1 MDPFALPILSTPD
14 FHTSH
19 TVLFTDNY
27 SPRPAII
34 EHTSTRTPSPTP
46 TTTET
51 ITIMPGRHV
60 HFNEENIF
68 YSPPPSESTPSPTFS
83 ESSLPSSSGPTTPPH
98 LGGFLLP
105 LVPVAIHPI
114 LAYHPYI
121 FPVNYNV
128 SYPPNTASANIRA
141 SPINLD
147 SYCLAEPATNPPIRV
162 LSLQNDLLP
171 WRCEIRA
178 STHPYVTVEDVLT
191 QLYRFLRT
199 PGTREEFKAA
209 PSQHVRDSVA
219 ETYHNRCLRASS
231 AEEYAEE
238 QRKGLK
244 RVDFLMGRTTF
255 MGLSSTK
262 LGPDSWVLNL
272 Q

>member
-1 MDPFALPILSTPD
+1 MDPFVLLTPLAI
-14 FHTSH
+14 HTS
-19 TVLFTDNY
+19 LFTDT
-27 SPRPAII
+27 RPVITELA
-34 EHTSTRTPSPTP
+34 STRIQSPTP

-51 ITIMPGRHV
+51 ITMPGKHV
-60 HFNEENIF
+60 RFNEENIF
-68 YSPPPSESTPSPTFS
+68 YSPAPSESTPSPTLS
-83 ESSLPSSSGPTTPPH
+83 ESSLPSSSGPTTPPQLRDLYMH
-98 LGGFLLP
+98 LG
-105 LVPVAIHPI
+105 PVAIHPI
-114 LAYHPYI
+114 LAYHPYV
-121 FPVNYNV
+121 FPVNYDV

-147 SYCLAEPATNPPIRV
+147 SYCLSEPATNPPIAV

-178 STHPYVTVEDVLT
+178 STSHYVTVQDVLT

-199 PGTREEFKAA
+199 PGTRVEFKAA
-209 PSQHVRDSVA
+209 PSQYIRDTVA

-231 AEEYAEE
+231 AEAYAEE

-262 LGPDSWVLNL
+262 LGPDVWVLNL

>member
-1 MDPFALPILSTPD
+1 MDPFVLLSP
-14 FHTSH
+14 SH
-19 TVLFTDNY
+19 TILFSEDY
-27 SPRPAII
+27 RQRSAIL
-34 EHTSTRTPSPTP
+34 ELASTRAQSPTP
-46 TTTET
+46 TTTTET
-51 ITIMPGRHV
+51 ITMPGKHV

-68 YSPPPSESTPSPTFS
+68 YSPTPSESTPSPTLS
-83 ESSLPSSSGPTTPPH
+83 ESSLPSSSGPTTPPQLREHFMH
-98 LGGFLLP
+98 LG
-105 LVPVAIHPI
+105 PVAIHPI
-114 LAYHPYI
+114 LAYHPYV
-121 FPVNYNV
+121 FPINYNV
-128 SYPPNTASANIRA
+128 SYPPITASANIRA

-147 SYCLAEPATNPPIRV
+147 SYCLAEPATNPPIPV

-178 STHPYVTVEDVLT
+178 STSHYVTVEDVLV
-191 QLYRFLRT
+191 QLYRFLRI

-209 PSQHVRDSVA
+209 PSQRIRDAIS

-231 AEEYAEE
+231 AEDYDEE
-238 QRKGLK
+238 KRKGLK

-262 LGPDSWVLNL
+262 LGPDAWVLNL